1 MHRPYGPLEHRRAAA
16 LLALSIL
23 PAAAA
28 AQPSSYPSKP
38 VQIIVSWA
46 AGGSID
52 TMARGFARAMSQELA
67 QPVVVEN
74 RDGASGMIGTAATVS
89 APPDGYVLNFGPI
102 TPITNAL
109 HLVSKPAY
117 GIDSLEYVCQ
127 VFENRFAIAVPQNS
141 PYKTLQDLFA
151 AIQASPGKLSYG
163 HLGVGSITHLSLET
177 AIQGRNFSVTGVPYR
192 GETPMFLDLQTSR
205 LDFGIVTVGNTL
217 ATSRPVRMLAII
229 SERRHPEMPG
239 VPTLKELGLPSLQ
252 PALVGLMAP
261 KGTPAPV
268 LAKLEAAC
276 KKAVETDVMQSA
288 VKTLRDEIVYKDRKA
303 FTQSVM
309 RDYEEKGA
317 LVRRLA
323 ISPQN

>member
-1 MHRPYGPLEHRRAAA
+1 MTTCRRLTATRIGSALFTLLCPTLAAF
-16 LLALSIL
+16 
-23 PAAAA
+23 
-28 AQPSSYPSKP
+28 AQGSYPTKP
-38 VQIIVSWA
+38 VQIVVSWA

-52 TMARGFARAMSQELA
+52 TMARGFARAMSQELG

-74 RDGASGMIGTAATVS
+74 RDGASGMIGTSATV
-89 APPDGYVLNFGPI
+89 AAQPDGYVLNFGPI

-109 HLVSKPAY
+109 HLMKKPAY
-117 GIDSLEYVCQ
+117 SVNSLEYVCQ

-141 PYKTLQDLFA
+141 PFKTLKELYA
-151 AIQASPGKLSYG
+151 AIESSPGKLSYG

-192 GETPMFLDLQTSR
+192 GETPMFLDLQTAR

-229 SERRHPEMPG
+229 SDRRHPEMPD

-261 KGTPAPV
+261 KGTPTAV
-268 LAKLEAAC
+268 LEKLEKTC
-276 KKAVETDVMQSA
+276 KKAVETEVMQSA
-288 VKTLRDEIVYKDRKA
+288 VKTLRDEIVYKDRQA
-303 FTQSVM
+303 FTASVL

-317 LVRRLA
+317 LVKRLG
-323 ISPQN
+323 IPPQN

>member
-1 MHRPYGPLEHRRAAA
+1 MHRYPRSPIPRRAAT
-16 LLALSIL
+16 LLAVLAL
-23 PAAAA
+23 PIVAF
-28 AQPSSYPSKP
+28 AQGFYPTKP

-52 TMARGFARAMSQELA
+52 TMARGFARAMSQELG

-109 HLVSKPAY
+109 HLMSKPAY
-117 GIDSLEYVCQ
+117 GVDSLEYVCQ

-141 PYKTLQDLFA
+141 PYKTLQDLYA

-192 GETPMFLDLQTSR
+192 GETPMFLDLQTAR

-229 SERRHPEMPG
+229 SDRRHPEMPG

-261 KGTPAPV
+261 KGTPAAV
-268 LAKLEAAC
+268 LTKLEGAC
-276 KKAVETDVMQSA
+276 KKAVETDVMQAA
-288 VKTLRDEIVYKDRKA
+288 VKMLRDEIVYKDRKA
-303 FTQSVM
+303 FTASVM

-317 LVRRLA
+317 LVKRLA
-323 ISPQN
+323 IPPQN